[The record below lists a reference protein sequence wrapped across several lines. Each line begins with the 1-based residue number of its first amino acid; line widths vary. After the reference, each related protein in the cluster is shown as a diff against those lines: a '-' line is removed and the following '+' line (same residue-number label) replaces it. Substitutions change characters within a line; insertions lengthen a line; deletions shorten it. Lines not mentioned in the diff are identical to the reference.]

1 MNLRK
6 RKDAEFETNFKRI
19 HRRNDKLG
27 VLCKKIEIVSPLL
40 RKLNQGKVK
49 KRERN
54 FETRGNLSYNSKTG
68 LSLPSPLPKLR
79 KQRPKELR
87 GIRSPGNSV
96 ANKLYRASF
105 QNSRQKWSRSPRC
118 DSIFGSDINRE
129 PSIDCPRVAF
139 NKATQ
144 SRAIQ
149 SSSNHSSP
157 PPLSKFGGQGAS
169 ANFSS
174 LKSFFSCNWLG
185 TWKRVPTGVFP
196 RPNFP
201 PSPPIEGRKPSETFA
216 PFPPPF
222 SFQEQLL
229 FFLFFIFY
237 FLVRPN

>member
-6 RKDAEFETNFKRI
+6 GKDAEFETNFKRI

-105 QNSRQKWSRSPRC
+105 QNSRQK
-118 DSIFGSDINRE
+118 
-129 PSIDCPRVAF
+129 
-139 NKATQ
+139 
-144 SRAIQ
+144 
-149 SSSNHSSP
+149 
-157 PPLSKFGGQGAS
+157 
-169 ANFSS
+169 
-174 LKSFFSCNWLG
+174 
-185 TWKRVPTGVFP
+185 
-196 RPNFP
+196 
-201 PSPPIEGRKPSETFA
+201 
-216 PFPPPF
+216 
-222 SFQEQLL
+222 
-229 FFLFFIFY
+229 
-237 FLVRPN
+237 